1 MIAGAIARTIDA
13 AIPSLEYRPD
23 TAGGNLFVDWMP
35 DTPDVAVSVMTQ
47 PATPNLTKLPGDTAQ
62 VQVLVRHTD
71 PIDLA
76 DMAAAIFDALA
87 CLPAQILAAGTPD
100 EVQLIGCTATTS
112 GPIGRDEAGRP
123 EWSLDAS
130 LRFHNPT
137 SHRPAV
143 TA

>member
-1 MIAGAIARTIDA
+1 MIASAIARTLDA
-13 AIPSLEYRPD
+13 AIESLEYRPD
-23 TAGGNLFVDWMP
+23 SAGGNTFVDWMP
-35 DTPDVAVSVMTQ
+35 DSPDVAVAVMAQ
-47 PATPNLTKLPGDTAQ
+47 PATPNLTKLPGDSGQ
-62 VQVLVRHTD
+62 VQVLIRHTD
-71 PIDLA
+71 PDGLSRLA
-76 DMAAAIFDALA
+76 TSIFDALA

-123 EWSLDAS
+123 EWSLDVS

-137 SHRPAV
+137 THRPAV